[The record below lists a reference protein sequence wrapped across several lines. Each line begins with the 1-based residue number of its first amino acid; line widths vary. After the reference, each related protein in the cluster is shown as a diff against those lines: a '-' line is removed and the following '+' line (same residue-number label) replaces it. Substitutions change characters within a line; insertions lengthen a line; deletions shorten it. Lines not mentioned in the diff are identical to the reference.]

1 MQGRTTD
8 RSELAMTMRR
18 RPQTDQGDRELELG
32 FGSVVSR
39 RARRRLL
46 NRDGTFNVRRRGLGF
61 WESVSVYHALLEM
74 TWPRFFL
81 LSGLAYLALN
91 MLFALAYAWLGVDSV
106 VGGSGVTFA
115 ERVWEDFFFSV
126 QTSSTLGY
134 GNLSPN
140 GVMAN
145 VLVTFEALTGLLTFG
160 LISGLM
166 FARFARPM
174 PKVLFSEVAV
184 VAPYQGGTA
193 FQFRL
198 INRRRTQISDLQVRV
213 IFVRRHEDGTGR
225 EYDQLDLE
233 RSRVAFFPL
242 SWTVVHPVGEDSP
255 LHGLAMEDLTAC
267 ESEFLVL
274 LQGFDET
281 FSQTVHVRTS
291 YRAEE
296 VVFGARFAN
305 MFDREDQEQG
315 KVSVDLRKLHDV
327 ERTSP

>member
-1 MQGRTTD
+1 MNIG
-8 RSELAMTMRR
+8 R
-18 RPQTDQGDRELELG
+18 RPQPDRGDRELELG
-32 FGSVVSR
+32 FGSVVSS
-39 RARRRLL
+39 RAERRLL
-46 NRDGTFNVRRRGLGF
+46 NRDGTFNVQRKGLGF

-74 TWPRFFL
+74 TWPKFLL
-81 LSGLAYLALN
+81 LSGAAYLGLN
-91 MLFALAYAWLGVDSV
+91 MLFAVAYAALGVEAV
-106 VGGSGVTFA
+106 VGGDGVTFGQ
-115 ERVWEDFFFSV
+115 RLWEDFFFSV

-140 GVMAN
+140 GILAN

-174 PKVLFSEVAV
+174 PKVRFSDVAV
-184 VAPYQGGTA
+184 VAPYQQGTA

-198 INRRRTQISDLQVRV
+198 INSRRTQISDLRARV
-213 IFVRRHEDGTGR
+213 IFVRRLEGGQGR
-225 EYDQLDLE
+225 TYDELDLE

-242 SWTVVHPVGEDSP
+242 AWTVVHPIREGSP
-255 LHGLAMEDLTAC
+255 LYGLSAEGLMSSDA
-267 ESEFLVL
+267 EFLVL

-296 VVFGARFAN
+296 VVFGARFAS
-305 MFDREDQEQG
+305 MFDQEG
-315 KVSVDLRKLHDV
+315 ADPGEIAVDLRRLHDI
-327 ERTSP
+327 ERV

>member
-1 MQGRTTD
+1 MNIRRSPPSNQAGR
-8 RSELAMTMRR
+8 
-18 RPQTDQGDRELELG
+18 PDQGDRELELG

-39 RARRRLL
+39 RADRRLL
-46 NRDGTFNVRRRGLGF
+46 NRDGTFNVRRKGLGF

-74 TWPRFFL
+74 SWPRFLL
-81 LSGLAYLALN
+81 LSGVAYLALN
-91 MLFALAYAWLGVDSV
+91 MLFAVAYAWLGVDSV
-106 VGGSGVTFA
+106 IGGAGVTFWQ
-115 ERVWEDFFFSV
+115 RLWEDFFFSV

-140 GVMAN
+140 GALAN
-145 VLVTFEALTGLLTFG
+145 VLVTLEALTGLLTFG

-174 PKVLFSEVAV
+174 PKVRFSKVAV

-193 FQFRL
+193 LQFRL
-198 INRRRTQISDLQVRV
+198 INSRRTQISDLKARV
-213 IFVRRHEDGTGR
+213 ISVRRLKDGRGR
-225 EYDQLDLE
+225 EYDELELE

-242 SWTVVHPVGEDSP
+242 SWTVVHPIREGSP
-255 LHGLAMEDLTAC
+255 LFGVTHEDLMSCDA
-267 ESEFLVL
+267 EFLVL

-296 VVFGARFAN
+296 VIFGARFAS
-305 MFDREDQEQG
+305 MFDGEDEEKG
-315 KVSVDLRKLHDV
+315 EVSVDMRKLHDV
-327 ERTSP
+327 ERVSM

>member
-1 MQGRTTD
+1 MMNIG
-8 RSELAMTMRR
+8 R
-18 RPQTDQGDRELELG
+18 RPQPDRGDQELELG

-39 RARRRLL
+39 RAERRLL
-46 NRDGTFNVRRRGLGF
+46 NRDGTFNVQRKGLGF

-74 TWPRFFL
+74 TWPKFL
-81 LSGLAYLALN
+81 FLSGVAYLSLN
-91 MLFALAYAWLGVDSV
+91 MVFAIAYAALGVEAV
-106 VGGSGVTFA
+106 VGGDGVTFGQ
-115 ERVWEDFFFSV
+115 RLWEDFFFSV

-140 GVMAN
+140 GVLAN
-145 VLVTFEALTGLLTFG
+145 ILVTFEALTGLLTFG

-174 PKVLFSEVAV
+174 PKVRFSAVAV
-184 VAPYQGGTA
+184 VAPYQGETS

-198 INRRRTQISDLQVRV
+198 INSRRTQLSDLKARV
-213 IFVRRHEDGTGR
+213 IFVRRLSGGQGR
-225 EYDQLDLE
+225 TYDELDLE

-242 SWTVVHPVGEDSP
+242 SWTVVHPIREGSP
-255 LHGLAMEDLTAC
+255 LHRLTA
-267 ESEFLVL
+267 EELLASDAEFLVL

-296 VVFGARFAN
+296 VVFGARFAS
-305 MFDREDQEQG
+305 MFDQDDAAPGEIA
-315 KVSVDLRKLHDV
+315 VDLRKLNDV
-327 ERTSP
+327 ERV

>member
-1 MQGRTTD
+1 MNIG
-8 RSELAMTMRR
+8 R
-18 RPQTDQGDRELELG
+18 RPRPDQGDRELELG

-39 RARRRLL
+39 RAERRLL
-46 NRDGTFNVRRRGLGF
+46 NRDGTFNVQRKGLGF

-74 TWPRFFL
+74 TWPKFLL
-81 LSGLAYLALN
+81 LSGVAYLGLN
-91 MLFALAYAWLGVDSV
+91 MLFAFSYAWLGVDAV
-106 VGGSGVTFA
+106 VGGEGVTFGQ
-115 ERVWEDFFFSV
+115 RLWEDFFFSV

-140 GVMAN
+140 GVLAN

-174 PKVLFSEVAV
+174 PKVRFSDVAV
-184 VAPYQGGTA
+184 VAPYQEATS

-198 INRRRTQISDLQVRV
+198 INSRRTQISDLKARV
-213 IFVRRHEDGTGR
+213 IFVRRLAGGR
-225 EYDQLDLE
+225 TYDELELE

-242 SWTVVHPVGEDSP
+242 AWTVVHPIREGSP
-255 LHGLAMEDLTAC
+255 LHGLSAQDLLSSGA
-267 ESEFLVL
+267 EFLVL

-296 VVFGARFAN
+296 VVFGARFAS
-305 MFDREDQEQG
+305 MFDQDGVDPGEIA
-315 KVSVDLRKLHDV
+315 VDLRRLHDI
-327 ERTSP
+327 ERVS